1 MRKKKQINEN
11 LINTNATIIQSAIRN
26 KSARNAVL
34 QQKQL
39 KANEVVSNINKQR
52 NTIDTKSLINKLNAI
67 VMSNDMV
74 NDLFEKPVDV
84 VKRKVGRPRKHRRCI
99 VIQLDALEKPLISSN
114 YKNNDTISFKS

>member
-1 MRKKKQINEN
+1 M
-11 LINTNATIIQSAIRN
+11 NTNATIIQSAIRN
-26 KSARNAVL
+26 KLARNAVL

-52 NTIDTKSLINKLNAI
+52 NTNDTKSLINKLNAI

-84 VKRKVGRPRKHRRCI
+84 VKRKVGRPRKSRNPIGRP
-99 VIQLDALEKPLISSN
+99 KGS
-114 YKNNDTISFKS
+114 KNKK